1 MSHSQPYGPQERIKA
16 AFLAGI
22 RMTTAQANRLGQTS
36 DSRKVISRLIKQG
49 MPIEYYW
56 NIRKDDSAGRW
67 RNTRHTITDRPC
79 PPKGREWGLSIIRN
93 WICDRLILNEN
104 NEKRNRALRALVGP

>member
-56 NIRKDDSAGRW
+56 NISKDDSGR
-67 RNTRHTITDRPC
+67 TVAKYKTYYYGSPLPAKGSKMGTFDH
-79 PPKGREWGLSIIRN
+79 PKL
-93 WICDRLILNEN
+93 DL
-104 NEKRNRALRALVGP
+104 

>member
-1 MSHSQPYGPQERIKA
+1 MSHSQPYGPQKRIKA

-56 NIRKDDSAGRW
+56 NIRKNDSGR
-67 RNTRHTITDRPC
+67 TVAKYKTYYYGSPLPAKGSKMGTFDH
-79 PPKGREWGLSIIRN
+79 PKL
-93 WICDRLILNEN
+93 DL
-104 NEKRNRALRALVGP
+104 

>member
-22 RMTTAQANRLGQTS
+22 RMTTAQANRLGQTN

-56 NIRKDDSAGRW
+56 NIRKDDSGR
-67 RNTRHTITDRPC
+67 TVAKYKTYYYGSPLPAKGSKMGTFDH
-79 PPKGREWGLSIIRN
+79 PKL
-93 WICDRLILNEN
+93 DL
-104 NEKRNRALRALVGP
+104 

>member
-1 MSHSQPYGPQERIKA
+1 
-16 AFLAGI
+16 LAGI

-56 NIRKDDSAGRW
+56 NIRQDDSGR
-67 RNTRHTITDRPC
+67 TVAKYKTYYYGSPLPAKGSKMGTFDH
-79 PPKGREWGLSIIRN
+79 PKL
-93 WICDRLILNEN
+93 DL
-104 NEKRNRALRALVGP
+104 

>member
-22 RMTTAQANRLGQTS
+22 RMTTAKANRLGQTS

-56 NIRKDDSAGRW
+56 NIRKDDSGR
-67 RNTRHTITDRPC
+67 TVAKYKTYYYGSPLPAKGSKMGTFDH
-79 PPKGREWGLSIIRN
+79 PKL
-93 WICDRLILNEN
+93 DL
-104 NEKRNRALRALVGP
+104 

>member
-56 NIRKDDSAGRW
+56 NIRKDDSGRTVAKYKTYYYGSPLPAKGS
-67 RNTRHTITDRPC
+67 RMGTFDH
-79 PPKGREWGLSIIRN
+79 PKL
-93 WICDRLILNEN
+93 DL
-104 NEKRNRALRALVGP
+104 

>member
-49 MPIEYYW
+49 MPIESYW
-56 NIRKDDSAGRW
+56 NIRKDDSGRAVAKYK
-67 RNTRHTITDRPC
+67 TYYYGSPLPAKGSKMGTFDH
-79 PPKGREWGLSIIRN
+79 PKL
-93 WICDRLILNEN
+93 DL
-104 NEKRNRALRALVGP
+104 

>member
-22 RMTTAQANRLGQTS
+22 RMTTAQANCLGQTS

-56 NIRKDDSAGRW
+56 NIRKDDSGRTVAKYKTYYYGSPLPAKGS
-67 RNTRHTITDRPC
+67 RMGTFDH
-79 PPKGREWGLSIIRN
+79 PKL
-93 WICDRLILNEN
+93 DL
-104 NEKRNRALRALVGP
+104 

>member
-56 NIRKDDSAGRW
+56 NIRKDDSGRTVAKYKTYYYGSPLPAKGSKMGTF
-67 RNTRHTITDRPC
+67 NH
-79 PPKGREWGLSIIRN
+79 PKL
-93 WICDRLILNEN
+93 DL
-104 NEKRNRALRALVGP
+104 

>member
-49 MPIEYYW
+49 MPIESYW
-56 NIRKDDSAGRW
+56 NIRKDDSGRTVAKDILL
-67 RNTRHTITDRPC
+67 RIAPARQRVENGDFRSSETGFVTD
-79 PPKGREWGLSIIRN
+79 
-93 WICDRLILNEN
+93 
-104 NEKRNRALRALVGP
+104 

>member
-49 MPIEYYW
+49 MHIEYYW
-56 NIRKDDSAGRW
+56 NIRKDDSGRTVAKYKTYYYGSPLPAKGS
-67 RNTRHTITDRPC
+67 RMGTFDH
-79 PPKGREWGLSIIRN
+79 PKL
-93 WICDRLILNEN
+93 DL
-104 NEKRNRALRALVGP
+104 

>member
-22 RMTTAQANRLGQTS
+22 RMSTAQANRLGQTS

-56 NIRKDDSAGRW
+56 NIRKDDSGR
-67 RNTRHTITDRPC
+67 TVAKYKTYYYGSPLPAKGSKMGTFDH
-79 PPKGREWGLSIIRN
+79 PKL
-93 WICDRLILNEN
+93 DL
-104 NEKRNRALRALVGP
+104 

>member
-56 NIRKDDSAGRW
+56 NIRKDDSGR
-67 RNTRHTITDRPC
+67 TVAKYKTYYYGSPLPAKGSKMGTFDH
-79 PPKGREWGLSIIRN
+79 PKL
-93 WICDRLILNEN
+93 DL
-104 NEKRNRALRALVGP
+104 

>member
-56 NIRKDDSAGRW
+56 NIRKDDSGRTVAKYKTYYYGSPLPAKGW
-67 RNTRHTITDRPC
+67 KMGTFDH
-79 PPKGREWGLSIIRN
+79 PKL
-93 WICDRLILNEN
+93 DL
-104 NEKRNRALRALVGP
+104 

>member
-56 NIRKDDSAGRW
+56 NIRKYDSGR
-67 RNTRHTITDRPC
+67 TVAKYKTYYYGSPLPAKGSKMGTFDH
-79 PPKGREWGLSIIRN
+79 PKL
-93 WICDRLILNEN
+93 DL
-104 NEKRNRALRALVGP
+104 

>member
-56 NIRKDDSAGRW
+56 NIRKDDSGRTVAKYKTYYYGSPLPANGS
-67 RNTRHTITDRPC
+67 RMGTFDH
-79 PPKGREWGLSIIRN
+79 PKL
-93 WICDRLILNEN
+93 DL
-104 NEKRNRALRALVGP
+104 

>member
-49 MPIEYYW
+49 MPIESYW
-56 NIRKDDSAGRW
+56 NIRKDDSGRTVAKYKTYYYGSPLPAKGS
-67 RNTRHTITDRPC
+67 RMGTFDH
-79 PPKGREWGLSIIRN
+79 PKL
-93 WICDRLILNEN
+93 DL
-104 NEKRNRALRALVGP
+104 

>member
-22 RMTTAQANRLGQTS
+22 RMTTAQANRLGQTN

-49 MPIEYYW
+49 MPIESYW
-56 NIRKDDSAGRW
+56 NIRKDDSGR
-67 RNTRHTITDRPC
+67 TVAKYKTYYYGSPLPAKGSKMGTFDH
-79 PPKGREWGLSIIRN
+79 PKL
-93 WICDRLILNEN
+93 DL
-104 NEKRNRALRALVGP
+104 

>member
-49 MPIEYYW
+49 MPIEYYC
-56 NIRKDDSAGRW
+56 NILKDDSGR
-67 RNTRHTITDRPC
+67 TVAKYKTYYYGSPLPAKGSKMGTFDH
-79 PPKGREWGLSIIRN
+79 PKL
-93 WICDRLILNEN
+93 DL
-104 NEKRNRALRALVGP
+104 

>member
-22 RMTTAQANRLGQTS
+22 RMTTAQANRLGQTN

-49 MPIEYYW
+49 MPIESYW
-56 NIRKDDSAGRW
+56 NIRKDDSGRTVAKYKTYYYGSPLPAKGS
-67 RNTRHTITDRPC
+67 RMGTFDH
-79 PPKGREWGLSIIRN
+79 PKL
-93 WICDRLILNEN
+93 DL
-104 NEKRNRALRALVGP
+104 

>member
-56 NIRKDDSAGRW
+56 NIRKDDSGR
-67 RNTRHTITDRPC
+67 TVAKYKTYYYGSPLPAKGSKMGTFDH
-79 PPKGREWGLSIIRN
+79 PKLY
-93 WICDRLILNEN
+93 L
-104 NEKRNRALRALVGP
+104 

>member
-56 NIRKDDSAGRW
+56 NIRKDDSGR
-67 RNTRHTITDRPC
+67 TVAKYKTYCYGSPLPAKGSKMGTFDH
-79 PPKGREWGLSIIRN
+79 PKL
-93 WICDRLILNEN
+93 DL
-104 NEKRNRALRALVGP
+104 

>member
-49 MPIEYYW
+49 TPIEYYW
-56 NIRKDDSAGRW
+56 NIRKDDSGRTVAKYKTYYYGSPLPAKGS
-67 RNTRHTITDRPC
+67 RMGTFDH
-79 PPKGREWGLSIIRN
+79 PKL
-93 WICDRLILNEN
+93 DL
-104 NEKRNRALRALVGP
+104 

>member
-56 NIRKDDSAGRW
+56 NIRTDDSGRTVAKYKTYYYGSPLPAKGS
-67 RNTRHTITDRPC
+67 RMGTFDH
-79 PPKGREWGLSIIRN
+79 PKL
-93 WICDRLILNEN
+93 DL
-104 NEKRNRALRALVGP
+104 

>member
-56 NIRKDDSAGRW
+56 NIRKDDSGRTVAKYKTYYYGSPLPAKGS
-67 RNTRHTITDRPC
+67 NMGTFDH
-79 PPKGREWGLSIIRN
+79 PKL
-93 WICDRLILNEN
+93 DL
-104 NEKRNRALRALVGP
+104 

>member
-56 NIRKDDSAGRW
+56 NIRKDDSGRTVAKYKTCYYGSPLPAKGS
-67 RNTRHTITDRPC
+67 RMGTFDH
-79 PPKGREWGLSIIRN
+79 PKL
-93 WICDRLILNEN
+93 DL
-104 NEKRNRALRALVGP
+104 

>member
-49 MPIEYYW
+49 MPIESYW
-56 NIRKDDSAGRW
+56 NIRKDDSGRTVAKYKTYYYGSPLPAKGS
-67 RNTRHTITDRPC
+67 RMGTFDQ
-79 PPKGREWGLSIIRN
+79 PK
-93 WICDRLILNEN
+93 
-104 NEKRNRALRALVGP
+104 LVL